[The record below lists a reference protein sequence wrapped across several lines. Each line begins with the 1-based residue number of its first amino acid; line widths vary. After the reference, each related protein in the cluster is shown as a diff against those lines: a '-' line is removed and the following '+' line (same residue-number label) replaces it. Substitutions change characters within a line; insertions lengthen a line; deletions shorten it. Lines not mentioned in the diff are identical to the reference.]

1 MGGKVLATHIING
14 QEFHETQEARE
25 LLRATAGNDQEAIDH
40 RRALAQ
46 VLQRAWRA
54 GVLQPDTLD
63 GIFDRIELE
72 AGVDAKFPLD
82 FFAPADSE
90 TDTRKAFVVPK
101 EGMIPD
107 RVIEGDELHVI
118 TYKIA
123 NAISWSL
130 DYARDARWDVVARAI
145 EVYTNGFIRKLNDDG
160 WHTVMS
166 CAASNSA
173 VVDSGGTSGVYSKRL
188 TTNLQTAIKRLAG
201 GRNSKVTDIYM
212 SPEAIADIRN
222 FDTGSAGGQIVDF
235 DTLKA
240 LLGHDGFSPYP
251 TLFGTRIHELQELGT
266 GQEYQNYLV
275 NTLGVSVPAGKEEF
289 VIALDLD
296 HRDSFVMP
304 VRQDMQMFDDP
315 VLHRQ
320 MKAGVY
326 GWMELGMACLDSR
339 RALLGAL

>member
-1 MGGKVLATHIING
+1 MSGKIHLING
-14 QEFHETQEARE
+14 QEFKETEQARE
-25 LLRATAGNDQEAIDH
+25 LLKATAGNDAEAMEH

-63 GIFDRIELE
+63 GIFDRVELE

-82 FFAPADSE
+82 FYAPADSE
-90 TDTRKAFVVPK
+90 SDTRKAFVVPR
-101 EGMIPD
+101 EGAIPD

-130 DYARDARWDVVARAI
+130 DYARDARWDVIARAI

-160 WHTVMS
+160 WHTVLS
-166 CAASNSA
+166 CAASNSV
-173 VVDSGGTSGVYSKRL
+173 VVDSAGTSGVYSKRL

-201 GRNSKVTDIYM
+201 GRNSKVTDIYL

-235 DTLKA
+235 ETLKA
-240 LLGHDGFSPYP
+240 LLGTDGFAPLPS
-251 TLFGTRIHELQELGT
+251 LFGSRVHELQELGT
-266 GQEYQNYLV
+266 GQEYQDYLAT
-275 NTLGVSVPAGKEEF
+275 TLGVSLPTGKEEF
-289 VIALDLD
+289 CVALDLD

-304 VRQDMQMFDDP
+304 VRQDMSMFDDP

-326 GWMELGMACLDSR
+326 GWMEMGMACLDSR
-339 RALLGAL
+339 RAILGSL